1 MMNWQ
6 SMTLSLQG
14 RLKVKMMTWILTLL
28 LFDRPELP
36 QLDLDFDLVHAE
48 AQGHGA
54 HPDGL
59 LVHLLVQEQ

>member
-1 MMNWQ
+1 
-6 SMTLSLQG
+6 MTL
-14 RLKVKMMTWILTLL
+14 ILTLL

-48 AQGHGA
+48 AQGHGV

-59 LVHLLVQEQ
+59 LVQIIHMTVQIN